1 MIELETFPGLQD
13 LIDKAA
19 EQSKAERR
27 KARDA
32 FIAALVPGNEVDRVA
47 WAILNGDH
55 GEAIAAEAHGLT
67 AYQLV
72 GLAGLIGYGLTP
84 SSAQTCLRNLDP
96 MDADNVR
103 EELELTRQRFAP
115 IGFVSIVYPLRG
127 PDGDRGTLE
136 SLNQQWKA
144 AQSYGGSLLTNWKAG
159 HVTVSCIYP
168 DGYARGEDFVHYG
181 GRWHNVHLLTQ
192 NWAGVRWSE
201 RAGFSPL
208 KYAAECREKNLAKHL
223 EVEGLS

>member
-1 MIELETFPGLQD
+1 MIELETFPGLQA
-13 LIDKAA
+13 LLDKAA
-19 EQSKAERR
+19 AQAKAERR

-32 FIAALVPGNEVDRVA
+32 FIAALVPGSEVDRVA

-67 AYQLV
+67 AYQLL
-72 GLAGLIGYGLTP
+72 GLAGLIGYGLSP

-96 MDADNVR
+96 LDADNVR
-103 EELELTRQRFAP
+103 EEIDLTRQRFAP
-115 IGFVSIVYPLRG
+115 IGFVSIVYPMKRPEGVEG
-127 PDGDRGTLE
+127 PR
-136 SLNQQWKA
+136 SVQWKA
-144 AQSYGGSLLTNWKAG
+144 AQSYGGALLTNWKAG
-159 HVTVSCIYP
+159 HVEVSCIYP
-168 DGYARGEDFVHYG
+168 DGYARGEDYVKYG

-201 RAGFSPL
+201 PAGFSPL

-223 EVEGLS
+223 EVEGK